1 MFTGIN
7 LNCSMNFINTS
18 LILGSFSG
26 GGWSVIFLEVFNSSL
41 LVVVWSGQYIFLDR
55 RCFFWLN
62 FDMGVFLA
70 PETTFCPHWLRTFR
84 LLPSECIF
92 SPLIFVSSLQVF
104 VCLISFCSTVVPNL
118 CRVQYSFFLYK
129 PIYPVTKRTLLYHP
143 IIFFLGFDNC

>member
-18 LILGSFSG
+18 LILGSFP
-26 GGWSVIFLEVFNSSL
+26 EEDE
-41 LVVVWSGQYIFLDR
+41 VWSFWKCSIHLFSWSYEAASIYFLTGDV
-55 RCFFWLN
+55 FFWLN